1 MIVIS
6 IKGCI
11 IEAFKTNNYD
21 ALVHGC
27 NCFCNM
33 GAGLAKDIAKKYP
46 SVLKV
51 DQATVYGDKS
61 KLGSYSTATTKNGN
75 IVNAYTQFKYGG
87 GRNNA
92 DYEAIKKVFEKINE
106 EYKGKV
112 ICIPKIGAGLA
123 KGDWKTIKK
132 IINAA
137 TPDVEIALYYL

>member
-33 GAGLAKDIAKKYP
+33 GAGLAKDIAKNY
-46 SVLKV
+46 SIAFKV
-51 DQATVYGDKS
+51 DQKTVYGDKS
-61 KLGSYSTATTKNGN
+61 KLGTYSIAKTKNGE
-75 IVNAYTQFKYGG
+75 ILNAYTQFKYGG
-87 GRNNA
+87 NQNNA
-92 DYEAIKKVFEKINE
+92 DYAAIKKVFEKINQ
-106 EYKGKV
+106 EYKDKV

-123 KGDWKTIKK
+123 GGDWKTIKK

-137 TPDVEIALYYL
+137 TPDVEIALYYI